1 MKLTFFWAAS
11 CASTCPSC
19 LSNCSFTSATWKGF
33 SPNWESAP
41 PPSRPKDP
49 TFPLGASSFLLSPSL
64 QRSPAPSPK
73 PLSVLLS
80 SVPAHHPFGI
90 IQIFKKWCLT
100 ALPLLSFAF
109 EFLDAFLYV
118 LLELVIFFQ
127 FIFHLLL
134 NEHLREKKTQNE
146 RMRPGRLWRSPPS
159 AGSAPL
165 ALAEPPVG
173 SSFVKVASPFIAGG
187 QMEGGRDIY
196 VHITWISL
204 VFKDRF
210 QVESTGWNPLHRNCI
225 AVLLWEPMISW
236 ILLQLFKETHLG
248 LENCNFVIDF
258 AIFAFNN
265 NNILIVRS

>member
-1 MKLTFFWAAS
+1 MKLTFFWVAS

-64 QRSPAPSPK
+64 QRSQAPSPK

-90 IQIFKKWCLT
+90 VQIFKKWCLT

-134 NEHLREKKTQNE
+134 NEHLREKKNTKWKVE
-146 RMRPGRLWRSPPS
+146 TWKALKESSICWISSSGFGGAACWLVFREGGIPFYSWRSD
-159 AGSAPL
+159 GGINMFIL
-165 ALAEPPVG
+165 MDI
-173 SSFVKVASPFIAGG
+173 SF
-187 QMEGGRDIY
+187 QR
-196 VHITWISL
+196 
-204 VFKDRF
+204 
-210 QVESTGWNPLHRNCI
+210 
-225 AVLLWEPMISW
+225 
-236 ILLQLFKETHLG
+236 
-248 LENCNFVIDF
+248 
-258 AIFAFNN
+258 
-265 NNILIVRS
+265 